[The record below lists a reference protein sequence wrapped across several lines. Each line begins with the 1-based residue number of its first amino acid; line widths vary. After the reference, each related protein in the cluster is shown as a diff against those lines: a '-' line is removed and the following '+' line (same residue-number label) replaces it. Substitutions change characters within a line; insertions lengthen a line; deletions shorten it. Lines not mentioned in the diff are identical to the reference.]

1 MGLKENAA
9 LLLSSPNPKVMIN
22 FPLRS
27 EYSTTTSSTGS
38 KKKQSTKVV
47 DGWITKKNKTPR
59 STSKTKKK
67 KATSTKT
74 KAKKGRKNSKG
85 RGQTKKSGQPEVI
98 DISDDSSSSDD
109 ETLVRQRSSRLSAK
123 TSSKKIRS
131 CDDSLFDTDQSSEN
145 EF

>member
-27 EYSTTTSSTGS
+27 EYSAATSSTGS
-38 KKKQSTKVV
+38 RKKKSTKDD
-47 DGWITKKNKTPR
+47 DGWITKKNKKPR

-67 KATSTKT
+67 KATPNKT
-74 KAKKGRKNSKG
+74 KAKKGKNTRG

-109 ETLVRQRSSRLSAK
+109 EPLVRKRSSRLSA
-123 TSSKKIRS
+123 TMASKKLRS